1 MKLRARLPVLLLAL
15 NWLLALLM
23 FGWTCKVQHSVLW
36 WLRLDWT
43 GWLGELIEMA
53 QLGTLSAGTL
63 WILWLAAT
71 LVLTGVWLSFPSGP
85 APVKDK
91 EASAAAARKQLASEA
106 SMMESNP
113 GLKEKLLKLH
123 QSLERI

>member
-1 MKLRARLPVLLLAL
+1 MKLRARMPVLLLAL

-43 GWLGELIEMA
+43 GWLSELIELA

-71 LVLTGVWLSFPSGP
+71 LVMTAVWMFFP
-85 APVKDK
+85 AAATAVKDT
-91 EASAAAARKQLASEA
+91 EASAAAARKQLSSEV